1 MARARKTR
9 SWWTTTVARW
19 RKSGLTAAEFASRE
33 GLSVWSL
40 RWWSSELRH
49 GTRACRHGSGA
60 IEAIEIAVPNSS
72 RAASGVLEIAVADAV
87 VRFDA
92 SVGVAYVASLVRAL
106 AGR

>member
-1 MARARKTR
+1 MARARQTR

-33 GLSVWSL
+33 GLSVGSL
-40 RWWSSELRH
+40 RWWSSELGR
-49 GTRACRHGSGA
+49 GTRARHGGRA